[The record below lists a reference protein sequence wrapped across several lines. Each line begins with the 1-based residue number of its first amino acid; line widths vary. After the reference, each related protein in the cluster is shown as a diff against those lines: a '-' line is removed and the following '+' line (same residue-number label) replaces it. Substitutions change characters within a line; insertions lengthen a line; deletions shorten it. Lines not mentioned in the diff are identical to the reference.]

1 MSKKKKTKKEN
12 KEEKKEQEGFSFK
25 TKRKL
30 PTDYEEINGWIGTMI
45 PL

>member
-1 MSKKKKTKKEN
+1 MSKKIKKRKKE
-12 KEEKKEQEGFSFK
+12 KKKEQKIQSFK

-30 PTDYEEINGWIGTMI
+30 QTDYEEINGWIGTMI